1 MAVQTDCCSCAVTCY
16 SENLVVPW
24 GSRPHPPCSLALW
37 HQNLR
42 CFHKHFEEVIDTS
55 STAGVILTPDP
66 HSAARFLLRVWF
78 FFFFSSFSSS
88 CLSFHLLIF
97 FSSHGTETSFLILN
111 VSYILVFL
119 SPIQVPTGSTLLSF

>member
-78 FFFFSSFSSS
+78 FFFFF
-88 CLSFHLLIF
+88 LIF
-97 FSSHGTETSFLILN
+97 F
-111 VSYILVFL
+111 
-119 SPIQVPTGSTLLSF
+119 LLSFFPLAYFFFFSWYRNIFPDFECILHSCLPFSHPSTNRLNPA